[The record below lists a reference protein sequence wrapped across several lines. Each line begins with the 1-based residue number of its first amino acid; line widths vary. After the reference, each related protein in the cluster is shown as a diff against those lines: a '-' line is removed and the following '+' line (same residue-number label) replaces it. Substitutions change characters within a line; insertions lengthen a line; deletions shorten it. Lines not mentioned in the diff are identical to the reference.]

1 MFPVLQSS
9 PPARELTH
17 RSFSLSKR
25 QVPRPLVVS
34 ELGPAPLDV
43 TYSPHR
49 YQSLSIDQ
57 GNVTNRFKSP
67 YLYAKFTCEAA
78 KAKCSVT
85 PVPLKTDQLI
95 TESTE
100 GEGKGSP
107 DIRTVSPVLP
117 TLCPVCGFE
126 LGTGE
131 GVVDRLREED
141 CEVVKDIKYSLEAL
155 RMLRVLGF
163 ELNPVSRKL
172 HFQLLQQVQFA
183 VFPLDDRGHPSNLPY
198 FSIYSALDAERK
210 QLRTQFDSL
219 SVQFKAQETEFHRIT
234 AELASVK
241 GQNRA
246 LKGNSEALQEKCAHL
261 TSEITRLTTTLV
273 QIQSQIDTQE
283 ALNTHLTSEIR
294 VKSRVFTHKER
305 ANHSLQIHHEKVISD
320 LHNRLQS
327 CTKEDN
333 STLKTALEEA
343 KFLKSQVKQL
353 NSDLISSAKLYE
365 VMRKCYENDMKA
377 AKEYQKQQ
385 FLTLHIDESLDIVKF
400 KQRIKRNTVHYE
412 ELSQL
417 TSVNVG
423 NQSFDEVVETTA
435 RLLTEKS
442 REIEELTGQVER
454 YRRELV
460 QLEVGKQGL
469 VEEMTELKS
478 RLRYTEMYEENF
490 QLRAYGHSDKFVGL
504 GKTLDVPKYLRCTG
518 FVANLSLSKGQI
530 EAMVGEIWDMK
541 TQWQNRVKK
550 PIQMNT
556 FIYNYLRNKFNYY
569 PKVVE
574 YGYNLMDGAEKYRES
589 PDCDLLLCTL
599 KGELP
604 EAVYHDTIKMLRQFQ
619 AYLQQFCAQKRR
631 KQLIDCQNSKET
643 LTNWEI
649 LLCVRHFF
657 PLKSAKDLEACRILL
672 DQDLL
677 ALGAPAHLA
686 AFNRLFAKEMAV
698 QSHSRFLECLRKQ
711 MVMDLSRFYTAIATE
726 LLKRCDR
733 ATETVTVQQFKQL
746 MCESEPEWSLQEVE
760 TRLMPVLGSFLQ
772 EESTPLG
779 IEFVLKKLK
788 AGYVR
793 PNRLYDP
800 KAALPL

>member
-1 MFPVLQSS
+1 M
-9 PPARELTH
+9 
-17 RSFSLSKR
+17 
-25 QVPRPLVVS
+25 VVS

-49 YQSLSIDQ
+49 YQSLSIDK
-57 GNVTNRFKSP
+57 GNGTNRFKSP
-67 YLYAKFTCEAA
+67 YLYAKFTCDTA
-78 KAKCSVT
+78 KAESSVRDST
-85 PVPLKTDQLI
+85 PVPEKAVHMA

-100 GEGKGSP
+100 IEGKAGP
-107 DIRTVSPVLP
+107 DIRTVSPVLSA
-117 TLCPVCGFE
+117 LCPVCGFQ
-126 LGTGE
+126 LDTAE
-131 GVVDRLREED
+131 GVVDQLREED
-141 CEVVKDIKYSLEAL
+141 CEVVRDIKYSLEAL
-155 RMLRVLGF
+155 RLLRVLGF

-172 HFQLLQQVQFA
+172 HCQLLQQVQFA
-183 VFPLDDRGHPSNLPY
+183 VFPLDARGLPSNLPY

-219 SVQFKAQETEFHRIT
+219 SSLSKSQETELHRLN
-234 AELASVK
+234 AELAAVK
-241 GQNRA
+241 GQNKA
-246 LKGNSEALQEKCAHL
+246 LKGVSEALEGKCAHL
-261 TSEITRLTTTLV
+261 ASEITRLTTTLV
-273 QIQSQIDTQE
+273 LIQSQMDTQE
-283 ALNTHLTSEIR
+283 TLNTHLTSEIK

-320 LHNRLQS
+320 LHSQLKLYA
-327 CTKEDN
+327 KEDT
-333 STLKTALEEA
+333 SGLKSALEEA
-343 KFLKSQVKQL
+343 KALKLQVKQL
-353 NSDLISSAKLYE
+353 TSDLSRSTKLYE
-365 VMRKCYENDMKA
+365 VMRKCYENDMKT

-385 FLTLHIDESLDIVKF
+385 FSALKVDESLDVVKF

-412 ELSQL
+412 QLSQL

-435 RLLTEKS
+435 RLLGEKS
-442 REIEELTGQVER
+442 REIEELAGQLER
-454 YRRELV
+454 YRRQLV

-490 QLRAYGHSDKFVGL
+490 QLRPFGQSDKFVGL

-518 FVANLSLSKGQI
+518 FVANLGLSKGQI

-556 FIYNYLRNKFNYY
+556 FIYNYLRNRFNYF

-574 YGYNLMDGAEKYRES
+574 YGYNLMDGAEKYREC

-619 AYLQQFCAQKRR
+619 AYLQQLCAQKRR
-631 KQLIDCQNSKET
+631 KQPSDCQNTKEM
-643 LTNWEI
+643 LSNGEI

-657 PLKSAKDLEACRILL
+657 PRKSATDVEACRILL

-677 ALGAPAHLA
+677 AIGAQPHLA
-686 AFNRLFAKEMAV
+686 PFNRLFAKETAT

-711 MVMDLSRFYTAIATE
+711 MVMDLSRFYTHIATD

-733 ATETVTVQQFKQL
+733 ATETVTVRQL
-746 MCESEPEWSLQEVE
+746 MQLMGEIEPEWSPEEVE
-760 TRLMPVLGSFLQ
+760 ARLTPVLGSFLQ
-772 EESTPLG
+772 EGSTPLG

-793 PNRLYDP
+793 PNKLYDP
-800 KAALPL
+800 RAGLPL